1 MLNVTNDGDWPTGYR
16 INPSAPPLD
25 ATWRDA
31 FEGMPSAIV
40 SDCLGRNA
48 GGLGLKPYHG
58 LRHLCGSALTVR
70 VRPGDNLLLLKA
82 IQMARP
88 GDVLVVDGSGDLS
101 RAVIGGIMRAMALK
115 AGIAGVVVNGAIR
128 DREEWL
134 GGELPVFALGYVH
147 RGPSTDGGGEI
158 NVPVACAG
166 MLVNPGDLI
175 VGDADGVVAVRSV
188 ELPSVYARCT
198 ELLDREAN
206 ILKSIAAGTL
216 DPARFDEQLRGK
228 GCPI

>member
-1 MLNVTNDGDWPTGYR
+1 MLNVINDGEWPTGYR
-16 INPSAPPLD
+16 INPSPPPLEEK
-25 ATWRDA
+25 WREA

-40 SDCLGRNA
+40 SDCLGRNT

-58 LRHLCGSALTVR
+58 FRHLSGSALTVR
-70 VRPGDNLLLLKA
+70 IRPGDNLLLLKA

-101 RAVIGGIMRAMALK
+101 RAVIGGIMRAMAIK

-128 DREEWL
+128 DREEWM

-166 MLVNPGDLI
+166 MIVNPGDLI
-175 VGDADGVVAVRSV
+175 VGDADGVVAVGV
-188 ELPSVYARCT
+188 DELPNVYARCT

-216 DPARFDEQLRGK
+216 DPNRFDEQLRDK
-228 GCPI
+228 GCPV

>member
-1 MLNVTNDGDWPTGYR
+1 MLNVLNDGEWPTGYR
-16 INPSAPPLD
+16 INPSPPPLEEK
-25 ATWRDA
+25 WREA
-31 FEGMPSAIV
+31 FEGMPAAIV
-40 SDCLGRNA
+40 SDCLGRNT
-48 GGLGLKPYHG
+48 GGLRLKPYHG
-58 LRHLCGSALTVR
+58 FRHLCGSALTVR
-70 VRPGDNLLLLKA
+70 IRPGDNLLLLKA

-88 GDVLVVDGSGDLS
+88 GDVLIVDGSGDLS
-101 RAVIGGIMRAMALK
+101 RAVIGGIMRAMAIK

-128 DREEWL
+128 DREEWM

-166 MLVNPGDLI
+166 MIVNPGDLI
-175 VGDADGVVAVRSV
+175 VGDADGVVAVGV
-188 ELPSVYARCT
+188 DELPKVYSRCT

-216 DPARFDEQLRGK
+216 DPNRFDEQLRDK
-228 GCPI
+228 GCPV

>member
-1 MLNVTNDGDWPTGYR
+1 M
-16 INPSAPPLD
+16 
-25 ATWRDA
+25 
-31 FEGMPSAIV
+31 
-40 SDCLGRNA
+40 
-48 GGLGLKPYHG
+48 
-58 LRHLCGSALTVR
+58 
-70 VRPGDNLLLLKA
+70 
-82 IQMARP
+82 
-88 GDVLVVDGSGDLS
+88 
-101 RAVIGGIMRAMALK
+101 IGGIMRAMAIK

-128 DREEWL
+128 DREEWM

-166 MLVNPGDLI
+166 MIVNPGDLI
-175 VGDADGVVAVRSV
+175 VGDADGVVAVGV
-188 ELPSVYARCT
+188 DELPKVHSRCA

-216 DPARFDEQLRGK
+216 DPNRFDEQLRNK